1 MDETNAWKTSDIVSI
16 QPEKGDLEF
25 QLTFRKG
32 GGKKT
37 DSMKFS
43 SEWRAIVLTEG
54 LRWLQL
60 GGNDTAAAATKVFSI
75 LKFMKFE
82 MYLGA
87 GQSFFK

>member
-75 LKFMKFE
+75 LKGKDFSKTD
-82 MYLGA
+82 
-87 GQSFFK
+87 QH